1 MTALIQ
7 GQSLINS
14 FLKFIPA
21 KGMKS
26 TSTHQEVSTGPINKA
41 SVPMALQMKLPEIFS
56 PLCATSKYK
65 DLFNGVMTDYG
76 DDHSAADMA
85 LIGYLERQKLSE
97 HEADTI
103 LRSSSLYRDK
113 WDRSLGES
121 TYGQVTIRKVFSNRT
136 SGEPI
141 APIPQDR
148 LPSIDE
154 CRPIYHPNGMPART
168 FVGPKIIEGT
178 RLFPINALSLFV
190 ALGGVGK
197 TSVLLSMATHI
208 AAGKTWNG
216 HPLQQK
222 KVAMYFCEESR
233 EEIDRKFSAIVDD
246 WTNLERKQAED
257 NLLTVCLLGRDARLT
272 RINGKHY
279 GGTGVSEEIINQL
292 SSFGLQNG
300 LVILDHTQGFSAGD
314 LNISETATSIALE
327 ANKIVSATGSA
338 VVLSAHISKNNI
350 QATSIDQGFAV
361 GSLAVENAARQMS
374 GMIPMPDEVA
384 KKFNIDGFNKDYV
397 LLGVAKNSYGAISE
411 GLWLKKEY
419 SHKFHTVTFRPI
431 KLQIPLPAKRLNDNE
446 KLANRI
452 INAIQNNPYMTRN
465 KLDSMSGI
473 NEPLKASKGKVRD
486 ALNILI
492 ESGEVKH
499 CEVTEEERRRF
510 NLPKQIKV
518 ALRCLEAKTA
528 DNEPC

>member
-1 MTALIQ
+1 MTTLIQ

-21 KGMKS
+21 KGIKS
-26 TSTHQEVSTGPINKA
+26 TSTYQAINTGPINKA
-41 SVPMALQMKLPEIFS
+41 NVPIALQMKLPEIFS
-56 PLCATSKYK
+56 PAGGASKYK

-85 LIGYLERQKLSE
+85 LISYLERQKLSE
-97 HEADTI
+97 HEADLI
-103 LRSSSLYRDK
+103 LRSSRLYRDK

-121 TYGQVTIRKVFSNRT
+121 TYGQVTIRKVFSNRI
-136 SGEPI
+136 SAEPI
-141 APIPQDR
+141 LSEPQDR

-154 CRPIYHPNGMPART
+154 CRPIYHPNGMPARA

-197 TSVLLSMATHI
+197 TSVLLSIAAHI
-208 AAGKTWNG
+208 AAGKSWNS
-216 HPLQQK
+216 HSLQQK

-246 WTNLERKQAED
+246 WTNLERKQAEE

-279 GGTGVSEEIINQL
+279 SGTGVSEEIINQL
-292 SSFGLQNG
+292 ASFGLQNG

-374 GMIPMPDEVA
+374 GMIPMPDEDA
-384 KKFNIDGFNKDYV
+384 KKFNIDGLSKDYV
-397 LLGVAKNSYGAISE
+397 FLGVAKNSYGAISE

-431 KLQIPLPAKRLNDNE
+431 KLQIPLPAKRLSDNE

-465 KLDSMSGI
+465 KLDSMSGT
-473 NEPLKASKGKVRD
+473 NEPLKASRGKVRGI
-486 ALNILI
+486 LNALI
-492 ESGEVKH
+492 ESNEVAVH
-499 CEVTEEERRRF
+499 TITEEERKLG
-510 NLPKQIKV
+510 NLPKQIKEV
-518 ALRCLEAKTA
+518 LICLSTKSA
-528 DNEPC
+528 DN